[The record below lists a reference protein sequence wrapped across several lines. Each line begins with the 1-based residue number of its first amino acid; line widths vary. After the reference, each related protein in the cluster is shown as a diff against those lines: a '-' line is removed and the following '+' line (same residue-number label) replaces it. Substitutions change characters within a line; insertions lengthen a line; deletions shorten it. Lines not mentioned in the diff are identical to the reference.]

1 MSRLPT
7 HLSAPLLATLL
18 VTACGGGGSDSPEL
32 PPPPSASFDIA
43 AAVTGIATGNETFV
57 LAGTIAGEAA
67 VLQATHTALADA
79 PLSSYGT
86 LNRFRRTAAI
96 TAAGATTTAFE
107 DDYVDLSTR
116 TFYGLIDS
124 AGSQALSTARTPYPV
139 SALIGAAGSLYVAT
153 TYDADAVPIG
163 TIRVTWSLEAV
174 TGDANS
180 AYLCV
185 NTDFGDPFGVSTGD
199 RENDCYRISTSGQ
212 RLGMRI
218 TFVSP
223 AFGTAVFQ

>member
-1 MSRLPT
+1 MSC
-7 HLSAPLLATLL
+7 LSALSSAPIVIALL
-18 VTACGGGGSDSPEL
+18 VTGCGGGGSDSPA
-32 PPPPSASFDIA
+32 PPPPTSASFDIA
-43 AAVTGIATGNETFV
+43 AAVNGIARANESFL
-57 LAGTIAGEAA
+57 LAGTIAGTAA
-67 VLQATHTALADA
+67 TLQATHSSLADA

-116 TFYGLIDS
+116 SFYGLIDS
-124 AGSQALSTARTPYPV
+124 AGNQALSTSRTPYPV
-139 SALIGAAGSLYVAT
+139 SAVIGSGGTL
-153 TYDADAVPIG
+153 YDATNYDAAATPIG
-163 TIRVTWSLEAV
+163 TMHVTWSLEAV
-174 TGDANS
+174 TGDVDS

-185 NTDFGDPFGVSTGD
+185 NTDFRDLFGVSGGD
-199 RENDCYRISTSGQ
+199 RENDCYRIATNGQ

-223 AFGTAVFQ
+223 SFGTAVFQ

>member
-1 MSRLPT
+1 MSRSSTL
-7 HLSAPLLATLL
+7 LSAPLVLALL
-18 VTACGGGGSDSPEL
+18 LTGCGGGGSDSAGS

-43 AAVTGIATGNETFV
+43 AAVGGIATGNESFV
-57 LAGTIAGEAA
+57 LVGSIAGTAA
-67 VLQATHTALADA
+67 TLQATHTALADA

-116 TFYGLIDS
+116 SFYGLVDS
-124 AGSQALSTARTPYPV
+124 GGSQALSTARTPYPV

-153 TYDADAVPIG
+153 TYDAAAMPIG
-163 TIRVTWSLEAV
+163 TMQVTWSLEAV
-174 TGDANS
+174 TGDANN

-185 NTDFGDPFGVSTGD
+185 NTDFRDLFGVSTGD